1 VTFSEL
7 CCLGCRKRCL
17 LSGLEEEQ
25 VAQQHQAGLQGQMPE
40 DSGTP
45 SSGQAQQECLKASA
59 SLQNMGNSTD
69 DSKTGER
76 YLNGMLNAA
85 RVGPPESRIS
95 ITQLY
100 TSV

>member
-1 VTFSEL
+1 
-7 CCLGCRKRCL
+7 
-17 LSGLEEEQ
+17 
-25 VAQQHQAGLQGQMPE
+25 
-40 DSGTP
+40 
-45 SSGQAQQECLKASA
+45 
-59 SLQNMGNSTD
+59 MGNSTD